1 MTSRRFAV
9 PFNPEYFAQR
19 SKTEGTLPLSAA
31 FRHILDSNHWAAASA
46 SGGGA
51 DLDQT
56 AALRLALPDLCR
68 RLGIRTILDLP
79 CGDGGWMAAVEW
91 PAGTQYLG
99 ADLLPDLVAQCRARY
114 AREGRRYVTLDLTAS
129 ALPEA
134 GLLFCRDCFV
144 HLSYDDIER
153 ALRRIHAGRFTWLL
167 ATTFPDEASNVDI
180 VTGDWRP
187 LNLERAP
194 YYFPKPAELIV
205 EGCTEQNGLFA
216 DKSLGLWR
224 VSDLPG

>member
-1 MTSRRFAV
+1 
-9 PFNPEYFAQR
+9 
-19 SKTEGTLPLSAA
+19 
-31 FRHILDSNHWAAASA
+31 
-46 SGGGA
+46 
-51 DLDQT
+51 
-56 AALRLALPDLCR
+56 
-68 RLGIRTILDLP
+68 
-79 CGDGGWMAAVEW
+79 MAAVEW

-129 ALPEA
+129 VLPEA

-144 HLSYDDIER
+144 HLSYDNIER

-167 ATTFPDEASNVDI
+167 TTTFPDEVSNVDI

-194 YYFPKPAELIV
+194 FNFPKPAELIV